1 MTNWSVLIY
10 TDCKFNFNKG
20 NCMTFQLKSI
30 LLIASVMLVGCQE
43 AAVTPVSNDNN
54 VRGLKTL
61 TINTPTNE
69 VFRHYPSTLNASE
82 SSTLSF
88 EISGK
93 IGKNELTVG
102 QQVKKNEVLLELN
115 RTTLQLN
122 VDQAA
127 AALEQTQASLE
138 NTEANLER
146 LIKLFKNNTVS
157 QAAIDQAKTEVLV
170 GKSQVKQLTKQL
182 ETAQE
187 QLSKSSLVAPYDG
200 IITSAK
206 NNSYITVQA
215 GDPIATIYNPDN
227 FEARISV
234 SYDVVE
240 KLTVGNKVT
249 IKLADNSSVVLDGY
263 VSELASSTDIA
274 SSYPV
279 VLHISE
285 VAPNLKVGM
294 AIEVS
299 LSFELEGDDGF
310 LIPLSAVIME
320 RPVTKDKTKPVHDE
334 AKVFLYDAKTE
345 TVSKVNIKVSGIKDN
360 GIIVTSGLV
369 KGDIVAIAG
378 VPFLTQGQKVKL
390 LKTAQ

>member
-1 MTNWSVLIY
+1 
-10 TDCKFNFNKG
+10 
-20 NCMTFQLKSI
+20 
-30 LLIASVMLVGCQE
+30 MLVGCQE

-102 QQVKKNEVLLELN
+102 QQVKKNEVLLELD

-146 LIKLFKNNTVS
+146 RIELFKNNTVS
-157 QAAIDQAKTEVLV
+157 QAAIDQAKTDVLV

-279 VLHISE
+279 VVHISE

-294 AIEVS
+294 AVEVS

-360 GIIVTSGLV
+360 GIIVTSGLA
-369 KGDIVAIAG
+369 KGDIIAVAG